1 MQNYKNLVPEI
12 REMVLSDAEHIAQI
26 HAQSWRTTYRG
37 ILTQE
42 YLDGHV
48 FCERLAL
55 WKKRIEAPAPESVG
69 FVAMLGDSP
78 VAFIFAYVSH
88 DAEWGTLVDNLH
100 VAANVQ
106 RRGIART
113 LLLRLGVTLVA
124 RGVTDGV
131 YLEVYE
137 DNQGARAFYETLK
150 GRAVLRR
157 QAPTPDGGTTWE
169 WVYTWPT
176 VQDLSAACRKRE

>member
-1 MQNYKNLVPEI
+1 MQNYKNHAPEI

-37 ILTQE
+37 ILAQE

-55 WKKRIEAPAPESVG
+55 WKKRLEVPSPESLG
-69 FVAMLGDSP
+69 FVAMFEDSP

-100 VAANVQ
+100 VAENVQ

-113 LLLRLGVTLVA
+113 LLQHLAASQVA
-124 RGVTDGV
+124 RGATEGV

-137 DNQGARAFYETLK
+137 DNHGARAFYETLK

-157 QAPTPDGGTTWE
+157 QAPTPDGGSTWE
-169 WVYTWPT
+169 WVYAWPT
-176 VQDLSAACRKRE
+176 VQDLCLACRQRD